1 MNELIGTPAPLASDA
16 SAVRFTGIRGAFRR
30 LIMRGAL
37 LELLTL
43 GFYRFW
49 LATDMRR
56 HLWSHTEV
64 GGDTAEYTGTAK
76 ELLIGFLFALAI
88 LVPIYLVYFF
98 ITLEAERWLAFAS
111 VPLLLFF
118 YLFTQFAIYRARRY
132 RLTRTVWRGVRF
144 WMTGSGW
151 NYAFRA
157 FGWSILLGLTL
168 GLALPW
174 QRASLE
180 RYKMAHTHY
189 GDLPGRFEGTGG
201 ELFERGWWL
210 WLLAW
215 PSALL
220 IIPLPFVYA
229 AYKAIEWRWWI
240 SGLRIGGVSAHKGRI
255 GGVRAYSKLET
266 GALIG
271 LYWKVIGWLALL
283 FVFVFGWIVGVVM
296 LASTLAGL
304 DLAAAS
310 QEETAAVMQEPGT
323 LVAIAGGYLVAALL
337 FGVVMRLY
345 LTRDVWER
353 VTNATVVY
361 NLAAADNVTARGDV
375 ASALGEG
382 LANSLDVGGI

>member
-16 SAVRFTGIRGAFRR
+16 SAVRFTGIRSDFRR

-98 ITLEAERWLAFAS
+98 ITLEAERWRAFAS

-157 FGWSILLGLTL
+157 FGWNILIGLTL

-189 GDLPGRFEGTGG
+189 GDLPGRFVGTGG
-201 ELFERGWWL
+201 NLFKRGWWL
-210 WLLAW
+210 WLLVW
-215 PSALL
+215 PSVFLV
-220 IIPLPFVYA
+220 IPLPFIYA
-229 AYKAIEWRWWI
+229 AFKAIEWRWWV
-240 SGLRIGGVSAHKGRI
+240 SGLQFGAVSADCKM
-255 GGVRAYSKLET
+255 EN

-271 LYWKVIGWLALL
+271 LYWKVAGWLALL
-283 FVFVFGWIVGVVM
+283 FVFVFGWIVGVVI

-304 DLAAAS
+304 DLVAAS
-310 QEETAAVMQEPGT
+310 QAETAAVMQEPGT

-361 NLAAADNVTARGDV
+361 NLAAAENVTGRGDA

-382 LANSLDVGGI
+382 LADSLDIGGI

>member
-16 SAVRFTGIRGAFRR
+16 SAVRFTGIRGVFRR

-98 ITLEAERWLAFAS
+98 ITLEAERWRAFAS

-157 FGWSILLGLTL
+157 FGWNILIGLTL

-189 GDLPGRFEGTGG
+189 GDLPGRFVGTGG
-201 ELFERGWWL
+201 NLFKRGWWL
-210 WLLAW
+210 WLLVW
-215 PSALL
+215 PSVFLV
-220 IIPLPFVYA
+220 IPLPFIYA
-229 AYKAIEWRWWI
+229 AFKAIEWRWWV
-240 SGLRIGGVSAHKGRI
+240 SGLQFGAVSADCKM
-255 GGVRAYSKLET
+255 EN

-271 LYWKVIGWLALL
+271 LYWKVAGWLALL
-283 FVFVFGWIVGVVM
+283 FVFVFGWIVGVVI

-304 DLAAAS
+304 DLVAAS
-310 QEETAAVMQEPGT
+310 QAETAAVMQEPGT

-337 FGVVMRLY
+337 FGVVKIGRAH
-345 LTRDVWER
+345 V
-353 VTNATVVY
+353 
-361 NLAAADNVTARGDV
+361 
-375 ASALGEG
+375 
-382 LANSLDVGGI
+382 